1 MIEYKIYFNQYK
13 KVMFMKKKFA
23 SFMITVFLL
32 LTPWFAITSA
42 ESSSPLQADTGGP
55 YYGTAGIPIQFD
67 GSNSL
72 SSNGSITTFEWYC
85 GDGSKKTG
93 VNPTHT
99 YTHPG
104 TYTLTLTIK
113 DEENNCGTD
122 TTQVIINPDSPP
134 TASFIQPVENTVYFR
149 NTPIGQTATSS
160 ILIGPSKI
168 IVNAE
173 DDIGIREVEFHIDD
187 TLKHIDDEAPYEY
200 TWKTGHFSRTIKAV
214 IIDTSGQRTSI
225 EQTVFKWKFHP
236 LLILSLTSLITNTN
250 DENNNIL
257 PWIPE
262 KDKDASRLMNLL
274 KIILLQNEKSNS
286 LFPLLKQLLL
296 TNEDSF
302 DLADFLEKRP
312 LLKNYVNQ
320 NYPFIYRLI
329 MRSSD
334 SKEDNRFLTN
344 DNTILRA
351 IVFAMLKST
360 FLNDDSTSEQKENN
374 YYNSASFS
382 NWLKDHPAFTI
393 GSALLLI
400 TLIRRL
406 RNKDIDDSEDT
417 TKDIVRNYDP
427 VARTEGPY
435 TGIAGEPITLS
446 AENSYDDDGR
456 IVSFNWDFGDGNT
469 GSGEIVTH
477 TYLEPGEYTISLTVT
492 DNDGA
497 KANDTTTIK
506 IFSTSFDESNQE
518 KTVSNAEFWIISGG
532 LSSILAAGLV
542 VLKFRRRLFE

>member
-1 MIEYKIYFNQYK
+1 
-13 KVMFMKKKFA
+13 MKKKLT
-23 SFMITVFLL
+23 SLTVMVFLL
-32 LTPWFAITSA
+32 LTPWFALISA
-42 ESSSPLQADTGGP
+42 ESSSPLQADAGGP
-55 YYGTAGIPIQFD
+55 YIGTAGIPIQFD
-67 GSNSL
+67 GSNSI

-85 GDGSKKTG
+85 GDGSAKTG
-93 VNPTHT
+93 MNPTHT

-122 TTQVIINPDSPP
+122 TTQVIIHPDNPP

-149 NTPIGQTATSS
+149 NTAIGQTATSS

-173 DDIGIREVEFHIDD
+173 DDIGVREVEFYIDD

-236 LLILSLTSLITNTN
+236 LLILSLTSLLRNGN
-250 DENNNIL
+250 NENNNIL

-262 KDKDASRLMNLL
+262 NDIDASLLMNLL
-274 KIILLQNEKSNS
+274 KVILLQNEESNS
-286 LFPLLKQLLL
+286 LFPLLKHLLL
-296 TNEDSF
+296 TDEDSF
-302 DLADFLEKRP
+302 NLADFLEKRP

-320 NYPFIYRLI
+320 NYPLIYRLI
-329 MRSSD
+329 LLSSD
-334 SKEDNRFLTN
+334 SNENDRFLKN

-351 IVFAMLKST
+351 IMLAMLKST
-360 FLNDDSTSEQKENN
+360 FLNDDSTSQQEENN
-374 YYNSASFS
+374 YYDSSSFS

-393 GSALLLI
+393 GSAFLLL

-417 TKDIVRNYDP
+417 IEDIVRNYDP
-427 VARTEGPY
+427 VARAGGPY

-456 IVSFNWDFGDGNT
+456 IVSFNWEFGDGNS

-477 TYLEPGEYTISLTVT
+477 TYLEPGEYTISLTIT

-506 IFSTSFDESNQE
+506 IFSTSFDESSQE

-532 LSSILAAGLV
+532 LSSILAVGLV